1 MIQLMKFHIVTEISS
16 TLKYYMY
23 CFAME
28 LSSFGIKEVSL
39 ITGLS
44 LIVETLIQDIEDSHC
59 LEVSLSVIHQVCH

>member
-16 TLKYYMY
+16 TLKYY

-44 LIVETLIQDIEDSHC
+44 LIVETLIQDIEDNHC
-59 LEVSLSVIHQVCH
+59 LEVSLLVIHQVWR